1 MSENDVAEQIIGL
14 HLIYFFTFQSAI
26 PLPPAVVPYPP
37 LWTGVVPQP
46 ASLYATSDNLT
57 SMSALST
64 QPPAP
69 GTVPVVEPT
78 APPPPPPPPPEE
90 PPPKP
95 PMPPPLPESPLPPL
109 PEEPPPGTTSQS
121 LLPTDNQQISSFV
134 VKSEVPSS
142 STYVF
147 QNSGTSTY
155 QSMAT
160 VASMATVSSMATNL
174 TESPLLQ
181 TQLQILTELQK
192 LSAYSTTDSL
202 SLYQTAVNSGILPA
216 SVLQGI
222 LPPTVQGIL
231 SSSAQPVSIQPEQPL
246 INMAATNQMVP
257 GQYPDYYTTDYQ
269 QHQTGNQFMSQPG
282 NLSHDLYG
290 AYTVSRSSVIT
301 PSSLP
306 QNSYNQSPMDLSQS
320 QSTIGATHNQ
330 SELHNLHNQSELPN
344 ITIRVDGGPATAST
358 SHRDIIVA
366 DSGVPLKEGNTV
378 SASSSLRD
386 ITITD
391 RGVPIK
397 EENEEDDEAAILR
410 AQLLKSV
417 EQKRKQKDRIEV
429 WIATQI

>member
-1 MSENDVAEQIIGL
+1 
-14 HLIYFFTFQSAI
+14 
-26 PLPPAVVPYPP
+26 
-37 LWTGVVPQP
+37 
-46 ASLYATSDNLT
+46 
-57 SMSALST
+57 
-64 QPPAP
+64 
-69 GTVPVVEPT
+69 
-78 APPPPPPPPPEE
+78 
-90 PPPKP
+90 
-95 PMPPPLPESPLPPL
+95 
-109 PEEPPPGTTSQS
+109 
-121 LLPTDNQQISSFV
+121 
-134 VKSEVPSS
+134 
-142 STYVF
+142 
-147 QNSGTSTY
+147 
-155 QSMAT
+155 MAT
-160 VASMATVSSMATNL
+160 VAPMATVSSMASNL

-181 TQLQILTELQK
+181 TQLQILSELQK

-222 LPPTVQGIL
+222 LPPSVQGNL
-231 SSSAQPVSIQPEQPL
+231 SGSAQPVSIQHEQPL

-257 GQYPDYYTTDYQ
+257 GQYQDYYTTDYQ

-301 PSSLP
+301 PSSVS
-306 QNSYNQSPMDLSQS
+306 QNSYNQSPMDLIKS
-320 QSTIGATHNQ
+320 QSTIGAT
-330 SELHNLHNQSELPN
+330 HNQSELPN

-358 SHRDIIVA
+358 SHRNIMIV
-366 DSGVPLKEGNTV
+366 DSGVPLKEGNSA

-429 WIATQI
+429 QIATQILLPGAELSGKIMPFIAAI